1 MGQLAIETHWERLVR
16 RSNHQFILAEE
27 WLINATATGDANA
40 AQNAAYE
47 ALRTG
52 MSAAIFLYHFAEIAF
67 ERKAVHPH
75 PANIAAMRALIEA
88 HSHSVTG
95 DARPDDHRIL
105 GGLANAVK
113 HAELKDPNIIE
124 VPHTGV
130 VVRISHGKPVVFDE
144 GHANGTPQV
153 VVVATGGNRSL
164 RALIENV
171 SNGWNAILGLP
182 V

>member
-1 MGQLAIETHWERLVR
+1 MGQLVIETHWERLVR
-16 RSNHQFILAEE
+16 RSNHQFIQAED
-27 WLINATATGDANA
+27 WLVNATSAGDACV
-40 AQNAAYE
+40 AQDAAYE

-52 MSAAIFLYHFAEIAF
+52 MSAAIFLYHFAEVAF
-67 ERKAVHPH
+67 ERNAVNPH
-75 PANIAAMRALIEA
+75 PASIAAMRALIQA
-88 HSHSVTG
+88 NSHSVTG

-130 VVRISHGKPVVFDE
+130 VVRISHGKPVAFDE
-144 GHANGTPQV
+144 GRANGTPQV
-153 VVVATGGNRSL
+153 VVVATGRDRPLG
-164 RALIENV
+164 AIIENV
-171 SNGWNAILGLP
+171 SRGWNAILGLP

>member
-1 MGQLAIETHWERLVR
+1 MGQLNIQTHWERLVR
-16 RSNHQFILAEE
+16 RSSYQFIEAEE
-27 WLINATATGDANA
+27 WLVDAAAVGDAYV
-40 AQNAAYE
+40 AQEAAYE

-52 MSAAIFLYHFAEIAF
+52 MSAAIFLYHFAEVAF

-75 PANIAAMRALIEA
+75 PANIAAMRTLIEN

-130 VVRISHGKPVVFDE
+130 VVRISHDRPVVFDE
-144 GHANGTPQV
+144 GPENGAPQV
-153 VVVATGGNRSL
+153 VVVATGGDRSL
-164 RALIENV
+164 QAIIRNV